1 MSGTSMDGI
10 DAALIETD
18 GEHQI
23 AELGDISC
31 DYDADFGIL
40 LKSAEYA
47 VRQLSGNLPAA
58 KAFYQQAIEH
68 YLQNE
73 LGVIDTDVSTKVNQL
88 SLYFHGDNEKPIT
101 FDQVVQRSTELHA
114 DIVSKLL
121 KKTHRSPDEIDV
133 IGYHGQT
140 LLHRPSA
147 KITVQVGDGALLA
160 KITGITVVNDF
171 RRRDVFSGGQGAPFA
186 PLYHQALAI
195 RDHKIPTAVVNC
207 GGIANV
213 TVITGKG
220 LTDVVGFDTGP
231 GNGLIDRYIKQRT
244 HGKESMD
251 RNAKYGSS
259 GRVNEETIKLLY
271 EKSITSHS
279 GDFFRSKPPKS
290 LDIADFSLIPE
301 LNILSIQDACAT
313 LEAFT
318 ADAIVHSTE
327 FFDGVIP
334 TYWILAGG
342 GWNNPVIRR
351 ELDIR
356 LKEKLG
362 SQIEV
367 MTADEVGWNSR
378 ALEAQI
384 FAYLAVRSLMNLP
397 ISVPGTT
404 LVPKPLCGGHAHLP
418 QNGTTPEVAKWLKQN
433 PDILSGYF
441 NKKSSNLFL

>member
-1 MSGTSMDGI
+1 
-10 DAALIETD
+10 
-18 GEHQI
+18 
-23 AELGDISC
+23 
-31 DYDADFGIL
+31 
-40 LKSAEYA
+40 
-47 VRQLSGNLPAA
+47 V
-58 KAFYQQAIEH
+58 
-68 YLQNE
+68 
-73 LGVIDTDVSTKVNQL
+73 
-88 SLYFHGDNEKPIT
+88 T

-114 DIVSKLL
+114 EIVLKLL
-121 KKTHRSPDEIDV
+121 QKTNRSADEIDV

-140 LLHRPSA
+140 LLHKPSA
-147 KITVQVGDGALLA
+147 KITVQVGDGELLA
-160 KITGITVVNDF
+160 KMTGITVVNDF

-195 RDHKIPTAVVNC
+195 RDHKVPAAVVNC

-213 TVITGKG
+213 TVITGEHINQ
-220 LTDVVGFDTGP
+220 VVGFDTGP

-244 HGKESMD
+244 HGKELMD
-251 RNAKYGSS
+251 TNAKYGLN

-290 LDIADFSLIPE
+290 LDIADFALIPE
-301 LNILSIQDACAT
+301 LNILSIQDASAT

-318 ADAIVHSTE
+318 ADSIVHSTE

-342 GWNNPVIRR
+342 GWHNPVIKR
-351 ELDIR
+351 ELEVR

-362 SQIEV
+362 SHIEV
-367 MTADEVGWNSR
+367 LTADEAGWNGR

-404 LVPKPLCGGHAHLP
+404 LVPKPLCGGHAYLP
-418 QNGTTPEVAKWLKQN
+418 PNGTTSTVANCLKQN

-441 NKKSSNLFL
+441 NKKSSSIFL